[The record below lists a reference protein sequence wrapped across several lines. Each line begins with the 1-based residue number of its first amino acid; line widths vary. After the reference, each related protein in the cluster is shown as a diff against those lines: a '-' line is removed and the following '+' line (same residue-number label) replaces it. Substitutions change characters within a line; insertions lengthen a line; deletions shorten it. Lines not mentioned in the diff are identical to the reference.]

1 VLSFD
6 SINSKQINIGGMK
19 LNKPRDNYEIAKKT
33 LEINN
38 EISNNI
44 A

>member
-1 VLSFD
+1 
-6 SINSKQINIGGMK
+6 MK
-19 LNKPRDNYEIAKKT
+19 SNKARDNYEIAKKT

-44 A
+44 AWEYE